1 MCSAASGSRPSD
13 DATAPSDMSTIK
25 ANRWAWI
32 VAGAAMGGGGLIL
45 AFLLVFATQNSER
58 YERHYQWLLW
68 TNVALAAVLI
78 LVILIALVRLA
89 LRLRARKFGSKL
101 LLKLAGIFGL
111 VGLMPGLLIYLV
123 SYQFVSRSIETWFD
137 VRVEGALEA
146 GLNLGRST
154 LDTLTGDLA
163 SKTRLA
169 AERLST
175 PALGEATGDKGGGL
189 PVGIIELE
197 RLREQ
202 MGAQSV
208 SLLSESGQVIL
219 SAGNDS
225 SRMLPTERLAVSWRQ
240 EARSK
245 GVMSLVEGLDDRSD
259 DGTPARASAA
269 SRAQPQGDARV
280 LALAWMPDTS
290 FSLQAH
296 GHYLLVTQRIQ
307 PELVRNAL
315 DVQAAYREY
324 QQRSLGR
331 VGLKRMYIGTLTLAL
346 VLAVFGAFLLSAI
359 LGHQLAKPLLLLAE
373 GVGEVARGDLR
384 PKAIFASTDEL
395 GGLTRSFAAM
405 TQQLADARTLADRSV
420 QELDSARAHLQ
431 TILDNLTAGVIVFD
445 AVGRIDMVNPGA
457 TRILKLPLSAY
468 KGRFLSDI
476 NGLQDFAESI
486 RHRFELYA
494 TDPTPGERQQ
504 WQESY
509 ELSLPSSPEPLTL
522 LVRGAELP
530 PNERL
535 IVFDDLTE
543 VVSAQRAEAW
553 SEVARRVA
561 HEIKNPLTPIQLSA
575 ERMQIKLEDKL
586 DEPSR
591 QLLNRSVNTI
601 VTQVQALKTLIN
613 EFRDFAR
620 MPTAKLVPIDLN
632 ELIQDVAALYGHAI
646 EQGTLLIDLTP
657 DLPLILG
664 DATLLRQVVHNLV
677 QNALDAVSEDPPTD
691 EAPRVAVRTDVPRKE
706 DGSIR
711 AVRLVVRD
719 NGPGFPNKILKR
731 AFEPYLTTKAN
742 GTGLGLAVVKKIADE
757 HGALVRLRNLGQ
769 IHGAGH
775 PNQANQGYPSQ
786 RHPVRGAQVS
796 LSFSK
801 LSSQSAQAG
810 SH

>member
-1 MCSAASGSRPSD
+1 
-13 DATAPSDMSTIK
+13 MSTIK

-32 VAGAAMGGGGLIL
+32 ISAVAMSGAGLIL

-58 YERHYQWLLW
+58 YEPHFQWLLW
-68 TNVALAAVLI
+68 TNLGLAGSLI
-78 LVILIALVRLA
+78 LVILIAVGRLA
-89 LRLRARKFGSKL
+89 LRLRARKFGSRL

-111 VGLMPGLLIYLV
+111 VGLLPGLLIYMV

-154 LDTLTGDLA
+154 LDTLTSDLA

-169 AERLST
+169 AERLSATDNGLSVTTT
-175 PALGEATGDKGGGL
+175 PVVINVL
-189 PVGIIELE
+189 ELE

-202 MGAQSV
+202 LGAQAV
-208 SLLSESGQVIL
+208 TLLSEAGQVEMTAGGDGTRIL
-219 SAGNDS
+219 AA
-225 SRMLPTERLAVSWRQ
+225 ERLPGSWRQ

-245 GVMSLVEGLDDRSD
+245 GAMALVEGLDDKSEDMVERHATAGAPPSV
-259 DGTPARASAA
+259 
-269 SRAQPQGDARV
+269 ARV
-280 LALAWMPDTS
+280 LALAWMPDRS
-290 FSLQAH
+290 FSLQAR
-296 GHYLLVTQRIQ
+296 GHYLMVTQKLH

-331 VGLKRMYIGTLTLAL
+331 EGLRRMYIGTLTLAL
-346 VLAVFGAFLLSAI
+346 ILAVFGAFLLAAV
-359 LGHQLAKPLLLLAE
+359 LGQQLARPLLLLAE

-384 PKAIFASTDEL
+384 PKAIFTSKDEL

-420 QELDSARAHLQ
+420 QDLDSARAHLQ
-431 TILDNLTAGVIVFD
+431 TVLDNLTAGVIVFD
-445 AVGRIDMVNPGA
+445 SLGRIDIVNPGA
-457 TRILKLPLSAY
+457 TRILRLPLSAY
-468 KGRFLSDI
+468 RGRTLFDVPELV
-476 NGLQDFAESI
+476 DFAETL
-486 RHRFELYA
+486 RQRFELYA
-494 TDPTPGERQQ
+494 NDPTPGERQQ

-509 ELSLPSSPEPLTL
+509 ELQLPANPEPLTL

-530 PNERL
+530 PDERL

-543 VVSAQRAEAW
+543 VVSAQRAQAW

-575 ERMQIKLEDKL
+575 ERLQIKLESKL

-591 QLLNRSVNTI
+591 QLLTRSVNTI
-601 VTQVQALKTLIN
+601 VAQVQALKTLIN
-613 EFRDFAR
+613 EFRDYAR
-620 MPTAKLVPIDLN
+620 LPTAKLLPLDLN
-632 ELIQDVAALYGHAI
+632 ELINDVLALYGHAI
-646 EQGTLLIDLTP
+646 EHGTLQVQLGEN
-657 DLPLILG
+657 LPLILG

-677 QNALDAVSEDPPTD
+677 QNALDAISEHPPADQT
-691 EAPRVAVRTDVPRKE
+691 PRVLIRTDAPLKE

-711 AVRLVVRD
+711 AVRLAVRD
-719 NGPGFPNKILKR
+719 NGPGFSDKILKR
-731 AFEPYLTTKAN
+731 AFEPYITTKAK

-757 HGALVRLRNLGQ
+757 HTALIRIRNLSPEGNQ
-769 IHGAGH
+769 I
-775 PNQANQGYPSQ
+775 PQQASELGYPSQ
-786 RHPVRGAQVS
+786 LHTVRGAQVS
-796 LSFSK
+796 ISFSK
-801 LSSQSAQAG
+801 LSSKPTQAG

>member
-1 MCSAASGSRPSD
+1 
-13 DATAPSDMSTIK
+13 MSTIK

-32 VAGAAMGGGGLIL
+32 VSGAAMSGGGLIL

-68 TNVALAAVLI
+68 ANVALAAILI
-78 LVILIALVRLA
+78 LVILIALGRLA

-111 VGLMPGLLIYLV
+111 VGLIPGLLIYMV

-154 LDTLTGDLA
+154 LDNLTTDLA
-163 SKTRLA
+163 NKTRLA

-175 PALGEATGDKGGGL
+175 AQASVGFVGPAPAIGVL
-189 PVGIIELE
+189 ELE

-202 MGAQSV
+202 LGAQAV
-208 SLLSESGQVIL
+208 TLLSENGQVEITAGGDGTRIL
-219 SAGNDS
+219 AA
-225 SRMLPTERLAVSWRQ
+225 ERLPSVWRQ

-245 GVMSLVEGLDDRSD
+245 GVMALVEGLDDRAED
-259 DGTPARASAA
+259 AA
-269 SRAQPQGDARV
+269 TSTATTERRTNTGPPPSVARV
-280 LALAWMPDTS
+280 VALAWMPDHS
-290 FSLQAH
+290 FSLLAR
-296 GHYLLVTQRIQ
+296 GHYLMVTQKLQ

-331 VGLKRMYIGTLTLAL
+331 TGLKRMYIGTLTLAL
-346 VLAVFGAFLLSAI
+346 VLAVFGAFVLAAI
-359 LGHQLAKPLLLLAE
+359 LGQQLARPLLLLAE

-384 PKAIFASTDEL
+384 PKAIFTSTDEL

-405 TQQLADARTLADRSV
+405 TQQLADARKLADRSV

-445 AVGRIDMVNPGA
+445 SSGRIDMVNPGA
-457 TRILKLPLSAY
+457 TRILRLPLSAY
-468 KGRFLSDI
+468 KGRYLSDVA
-476 NGLQDFAESI
+476 GLQEFADNI
-486 RHRFELYA
+486 RQRFDLYA

-509 ELSLPSSPEPLTL
+509 DLRLPSSPEPLTL

-543 VVSAQRAEAW
+543 IVSAQRAEAW

-586 DEPSR
+586 SDDTAR

-620 MPTAKLVPIDLN
+620 LPTAKLTPIDIN
-632 ELIQDVAALYGHAI
+632 ELVTDVLALYGHAL
-646 EQGTLLIDLTP
+646 EQGTLLVELGQG
-657 DLPLILG
+657 LPEIQG
-664 DATLLRQVVHNLV
+664 DPTLLRQVVHNLV
-677 QNALDAVSEDPPTD
+677 QNALDAVGEHPPAH
-691 EAPRVAVRTDVPRKE
+691 EPARVLIRTDAPLKE

-719 NGPGFPNKILKR
+719 NGPGFPDKILKR
-731 AFEPYLTTKAN
+731 AFEPYLTTKAK
-742 GTGLGLAVVKKIADE
+742 GTGLGLAVVKKIAEE
-757 HGALVRLRNLGQ
+757 HGALVRLRNLGDKGDQ
-769 IHGAGH
+769 MAQTE
-775 PNQANQGYPSQ
+775 PALGYPS
-786 RHPVRGAQVS
+786 HVHTVRGAQVS

-801 LSSQSAQAG
+801 LSSKTTQAG